1 MSGQADLTH
10 EDVKRILQI
19 VDEAGDMEVVVEYGG
34 LKLRVQKG
42 TAGQANTQAPL
53 PAPSAPSQEAPQ
65 PAPAAA
71 APAPAAEP
79 AAPASA
85 PAPEAPAQEPASDAG
100 DDALPDGTVAI
111 RAPMLGRFFQASSPT
126 EPPFVE
132 VGSKVGPDDTVCL
145 IEVMKLFNNV
155 KAGVAGT
162 VVEIR
167 ASNEA
172 MVEDEQVLFVVQPD

>member
-42 TAGQANTQAPL
+42 EAGKANAQAPL
-53 PAPSAPSQEAPQ
+53 PARNSPSQDAPATEPSAAST
-65 PAPAAA
+65 APAAQ
-71 APAPAAEP
+71 P

-85 PAPEAPAQEPASDAG
+85 SAKKTPAQEPASDGG

-111 RAPMLGRFFQASSPT
+111 RAPMLGRFFRASSPT

-132 VGSKVGPDDTVCL
+132 VGSKVGADDTVCL

-162 VVEIR
+162 IVEIR
-167 ASNEA
+167 AENED